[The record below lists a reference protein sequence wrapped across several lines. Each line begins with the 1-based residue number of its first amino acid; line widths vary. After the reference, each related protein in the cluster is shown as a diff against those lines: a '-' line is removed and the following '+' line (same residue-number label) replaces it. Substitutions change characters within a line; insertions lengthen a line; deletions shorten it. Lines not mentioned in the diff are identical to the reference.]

1 MPATPLTERQAN
13 QWEKVKQLHALAQRA
28 DQGNMDITTLAASLH
43 RILLDPKPKA
53 GLSGRLRGAKP
64 K

>member
-13 QWEKVKQLHALAQRA
+13 QWEKVKQLHALAERA
-28 DQGNMDITTLAASLH
+28 AHGDTDITTLASSLH
-43 RILLDPKPKA
+43 RILLDPEPKA
-53 GLSGRLRGAKP
+53 GPSGRLPVAKP